1 MCQQQKSYMHTTST
15 IEIVPYLGEIIPKT
29 TEEWDIKIK
38 DKALS
43 IVFSIYQSCNFLKIV
58 SSKNVDLNK
67 ALTLIINL
75 AFII

>member
-43 IVFSIYQSCNFLKIV
+43 IVFSIYQC
-58 SSKNVDLNK
+58 
-67 ALTLIINL
+67 
-75 AFII
+75 